1 MEQYDVIGGIVRA
14 GLFAIVGAYAVG
26 CSSLAPPPADLV
38 LIGPVITMDRELPR
52 AEGLAA
58 RDGEVVIVGS
68 EQEVRRAIGA
78 DTEVVVLPPGAVAV
92 PGLIEAH
99 GHFLGLGQARSQLDL
114 APARTWDEI
123 VDMVRIAAETAP
135 PGAWIL
141 GRGWHQEKWDVPP
154 IPSVEGMPV
163 HDDLSAVVG
172 DHPVL
177 LTHASGHAAL
187 ANAMALELAGIG
199 PNTPDPPGGEIVRH
213 PDGRATGILRETAEE
228 LVTAVQDAGRG
239 AAEVRRLAAVAT
251 AEALANGITSFQD
264 AGTSLDDLA
273 VLRTMADEGALGV
286 RLWVMLTDETD
297 ALARALPGMK
307 VRRAGKGFLT
317 VGGIKR
323 WVDGAL
329 GSRGAWLL
337 EPYDDAPEST
347 GLTITTA
354 EELRKVGRL
363 ALENDLQLC
372 SHAIGDRANR
382 VTLDVYEELLAG
394 TSDRRWRVEHA
405 QHLDPQDLP
414 RFAELGVIASM
425 QPVHC
430 TSDGPWVEARLGEPR
445 ASQESYRWR
454 DLLGSG
460 AVVASGTDTPVESI
474 DPMATFRAAVTRR
487 MADGDAFVGEQ
498 AMTRDEA
505 LVSMTRDAAWAAFEE
520 DVKGVLSPGRYADV
534 TVLSADP
541 LTIPETQLDELRV
554 LSTIVAGAVAYPA
567 P

>member
-1 MEQYDVIGGIVRA
+1 MEHHHRIA
-14 GLFAIVGAYAVG
+14 GAVLAGAFVIVGGCAVG
-26 CSSLAPPPADLV
+26 CTSPAPPPADLV
-38 LIGPVITMDRELPR
+38 LVGPVITMDQERPR

-58 RDGEVVIVGS
+58 RDGEVMIVGS
-68 EQEVRRAIGA
+68 EREVRRAIGP
-78 DTEVVVLPPGAVAV
+78 DTEVVVLPAGAVAV

-114 APARTWDEI
+114 TPARTWGEI

-135 PGAWIL
+135 PDAWII
-141 GRGWHQEKWDVPP
+141 GRGWHQEKWDSPP
-154 IPSVEGMPV
+154 TRTVEGMPL
-163 HDDLSAVVG
+163 HDDLSAAVA

-199 PNTPDPPGGEIVRH
+199 SDTPDPPGGEIVRH
-213 PDGRATGILRETAEE
+213 PDGRPTGILRETAEE
-228 LVTAVQDAGRG
+228 LVTAVQDTGRG

-273 VLRTMADEGALGV
+273 VLRAMAEEGALGV
-286 RLWVMLTDETD
+286 RLWVMLSDETR
-297 ALARALPGMK
+297 ALAQALPGVK
-307 VRRAGKGFLT
+307 VRRAGRGFLT

-337 EPYDDAPEST
+337 EPYTDAPESS
-347 GLTITTA
+347 GLAITTA
-354 EELRKVGRL
+354 EELRRVGRL

-405 QHLDPQDLP
+405 QHLDPDDLP
-414 RFAELGVIASM
+414 RFAQLGVIASM

-445 ASQESYRWR
+445 ASLESYRWR
-454 DLLGSG
+454 DLLDSG
-460 AVVASGTDTPVESI
+460 AVVASGTDTPVEPV
-474 DPMATFRAAVTRR
+474 DPMATFTAAVTRR
-487 MADGDAFVGEQ
+487 MADGRVFVGGQ
-498 AMTRDEA
+498 AMTRNEA
-505 LVSMTRDAAWAAFEE
+505 LASMTRDAAWAAFEE
-520 DVKGVLSPGRYADV
+520 DVKGVLSAGRYADV

-541 LTIPETQLDELRV
+541 STIPESRLAEIRV
-554 LSTIVAGAVAYPA
+554 LSTVVAGRVAYP
-567 P
+567 PR